1 MNRQNVFSRIELL
14 FLNFVIFALS
24 RPATTLTSLRHN
36 LSAVGGSDL
45 KSMGILLCISGTAGL
60 ICGCLAYFI
69 SIQIR

>member
-1 MNRQNVFSRIELL
+1 MNRQSVFSRIELM
-14 FLNFVIFALS
+14 FLNFIIFALS
-24 RPATTLTSLRHN
+24 HPAKSLASLRQN